1 MFDRYQLPE
10 LQRALL
16 RAPAVVLLGPRQV
29 GKTTLAFQ
37 VAQAD
42 GVYLDLESPEDRNKL
57 SNVEQYLRARQDKL
71 VVLDEVQRLPTLFE
85 PLRGLID
92 QARRATGS
100 AANGAPPRTNGLYL
114 LLGSA
119 SLDLI
124 QHSSETLAG
133 RIAFVELSG
142 LHRLEVPPTLWDNLW
157 VRGGFP
163 QSLTA
168 QSELESVLW
177 RRDFT
182 RTYLERDV
190 AQFAP
195 RTSAELLRRFWT
207 MLAHLQGST
216 LNIAQLARNLGVDTR
231 TANGYLNLLTDLL
244 LIRQLAP
251 WHSNQGKRLVKSH
264 KVYIRDSGLLH
275 SLLGIADLDALL
287 SHPIVGAS
295 WEGHVIESLLS
306 VAPAGTTPSFYRSN
320 AGAEIDLLIT
330 WPNGEHWAIEIKRS
344 TTPKVERG
352 FYSACEDITPSRKWV
367 VYPGTEAYPLSNDIQ
382 VMPLHTAMQA
392 LAAGPLPSP
401 KSHGARTPAPNS
413 AAIE

>member
-1 MFDRYQLPE
+1 MFTRKKLLELEQT
-10 LQRALL
+10 LQRS
-16 RAPAVVLLGPRQV
+16 PAVVLLGPRQV
-29 GKTTLAFQ
+29 GKTTLALQ
-37 VAQAD
+37 VAEPD
-42 GVYLDLESPEDRNKL
+42 GAYLDLESPEDRNKL
-57 SNVEQYLRARQDKL
+57 DNVEQYLRTRQERL

-92 QARRATGS
+92 QARRTGS
-100 AANGAPPRTNGLYL
+100 ANGTRTNGFYL

-142 LHRLEVPPTLWDNLW
+142 LHRLEVPPELWDALW

-163 QSLTA
+163 PSLTA
-168 QSELESVLW
+168 LSEADSLLW

-216 LNIAQLARNLGVDTR
+216 LNMAQLARNLGIDTR
-231 TANGYLNLLTDLL
+231 TANGYLDLLTDLL
-244 LIRQLAP
+244 LTRKLAP
-251 WHSNQGKRLVKSH
+251 WSTNQGKRLVKSH

-275 SLLGIADLDALL
+275 SLLGITNMDALL

-295 WEGHVIESLLS
+295 WEGHVIESLLA
-306 VAPAGTTPSFYRSN
+306 VAPAGTQPSFYRSN
-320 AGAEIDLLIT
+320 AGAEIDLLLT

-352 FYSACEDITPSRKWV
+352 FYSACEDIQPTHKLLI
-367 VYPGTEAYPLSNDIQ
+367 YPGHESYPLGDGIE
-382 VMPLHTAMQA
+382 VMPLHAAMQA
-392 LAAGPLPSP
+392 LD
-401 KSHGARTPAPNS
+401 S
-413 AAIE
+413 A

>member
-1 MFDRYQLPE
+1 MFNRYQLAV
-10 LQRALL
+10 LQQALK
-16 RAPAVVLLGPRQV
+16 RSPAVVLLGPRQV
-29 GKTTLAFQ
+29 GKTTLALQ
-37 VAQAD
+37 VAQPD
-42 GVYLDLESPEDRNKL
+42 GGYLDLESPEDRNKL
-57 SNVEQYLRARQDKL
+57 SNVEQYLRARQDRL
-71 VVLDEVQRLPTLFE
+71 IVLDEVQRMPTLFE

-92 QARRATGS
+92 QARRSG
-100 AANGAPPRTNGLYL
+100 AANGTRTSGFYL

-142 LHRLEVPPTLWDNLW
+142 LHRLEVPPGLWDGLW

-168 QSELESVLW
+168 QSDADSVLW

-216 LNIAQLARNLGVDTR
+216 LNIAQLARNLDLDTR
-231 TANGYLNLLTDLL
+231 TANGYLDLLTDLL
-244 LIRQLAP
+244 LTRKLAP
-251 WHSNQGKRLVKSH
+251 WHSNQGKRLVKSN

-275 SLLGIADLDALL
+275 SLLGITDMDALL
-287 SHPIVGAS
+287 SHPVVGAS
-295 WEGHVIESLLS
+295 WEGHVIESLLA
-306 VAPAGTTPSFYRSN
+306 VAPAGTVPSFYRSN
-320 AGAEIDLLIT
+320 AGAEIDLLLT
-330 WPNGEHWAIEIKRS
+330 WPDGQHWAIEVKRS

-352 FYSACEDITPSRKWV
+352 FYSACEDIRPSRKWL
-367 VYPGTEAYPLSNDIQ
+367 VYPGADSYPLGDG
-382 VMPLHTAMQA
+382 VEVLPLHTAMQTLANA
-392 LAAGPLPSP
+392 LQ
-401 KSHGARTPAPNS
+401 
-413 AAIE
+413 

>member
-1 MFDRYQLPE
+1 MFKRYKLAE
-10 LQRALL
+10 LQQALN

-29 GKTTLAFQ
+29 GKTTLALE
-37 VAQAD
+37 VAPPD
-42 GVYLDLESPEDRNKL
+42 GGYLDLESPEDRNKL

-71 VVLDEVQRLPTLFE
+71 IVLDEVQRLPTLFE

-92 QARRATGS
+92 QARRAGN
-100 AANGAPPRTNGLYL
+100 ANKTRTNGFYL

-142 LHRLEVPPTLWDNLW
+142 LHRLEVPPEIWDTLWI
-157 VRGGFP
+157 RGGFP

-168 QSELESVLW
+168 QSDADSVLW

-216 LNIAQLARNLGVDTR
+216 LNIAQLSRNLDVDTR
-231 TANGYLNLLTDLL
+231 TANGYLDLLTDLL
-244 LIRQLAP
+244 LTRKLAP
-251 WHSNQGKRLVKSH
+251 WSNNQGKRLVKSN

-275 SLLGIADLDALL
+275 SLLGITDMEALL
-287 SHPIVGAS
+287 SHPVVGAS
-295 WEGHVIESLLS
+295 WEGHVIESLLA
-306 VAPAGTTPSFYRSN
+306 VAPADVVPSFYRSN
-320 AGAEIDLLIT
+320 AGAEIDLLLT

-352 FYSACEDITPSRKWV
+352 FYSACEDIRPSRKWLI
-367 VYPGTEAYPLSNDIQ
+367 YPGSECYTVGDGVE

-392 LAAGPLPSP
+392 L
-401 KSHGARTPAPNS
+401 R
-413 AAIE
+413 

>member
-10 LQRALL
+10 LQRALK
-16 RAPAVVLLGPRQV
+16 RSPAVVLLGPRQV
-29 GKTTLAFQ
+29 GKTTLALQ
-37 VAQAD
+37 VAKAD
-42 GVYLDLESPEDRNKL
+42 GLYLDLESPEDRNKL

-71 VVLDEVQRLPTLFE
+71 VVMDEVQRLPTLFE

-92 QARRATGS
+92 QARRAGS
-100 AANGAPPRTNGLYL
+100 ANGLYL

-133 RIAFVELSG
+133 RIAFVELGG
-142 LHRLEVPPTLWDNLW
+142 LHRLEVPPELWDILW
-157 VRGGFP
+157 LRGGFP

-168 QSELESVLW
+168 QSDADSVLW

-207 MLAHLQGST
+207 MLAHLQGSM
-216 LNIAQLARNLGVDTR
+216 LNIAQLARNLGLDTR
-231 TANGYLNLLTDLL
+231 TANGYLDLLTDLL
-244 LIRQLAP
+244 LTRQLAP

-275 SLLGIADLDALL
+275 SLLGITDMDSLL
-287 SHPIVGAS
+287 SHPVVGAS
-295 WEGHVIESLLS
+295 WEGHVIESLLA
-306 VAPAGTTPSFYRSN
+306 VAPAGTTPSFYRSS

-330 WPNGEHWAIEIKRS
+330 WPNGEHWAIEVKRS

-352 FYSACEDITPSRKWV
+352 FYSACDDIQPSRKWLI
-367 VYPGTEAYPLSNDIQ
+367 YPGTEAYPLGNDIQ

-392 LAAGPLPSP
+392 LAAGLAT
-401 KSHGARTPAPNS
+401 KN
-413 AAIE
+413 

>member
-1 MFDRYQLPE
+1 MFTRFKLAEVQQA
-10 LQRALL
+10 LQ

-29 GKTTLAFQ
+29 GKTTLAFE
-37 VAQAD
+37 VAQPH

-57 SNVEQYLRARQDKL
+57 SNVEQYLRARLDQL
-71 VVLDEVQRLPTLFE
+71 VVLDEVQRLPGLFE

-92 QARRATGS
+92 QARRNG
-100 AANGAPPRTNGLYL
+100 AANNTRSEGLYL

-124 QHSSETLAG
+124 QRSSETLAG

-142 LHRLEVPPTLWDNLW
+142 LHRLEVPPNLWDGLW

-163 QSLTA
+163 QSLSA
-168 QSELESVLW
+168 QSEADSVQW

-216 LNIAQLARNLGVDTR
+216 LNMAQLARNLGIDTR
-231 TANGYLNLLTDLL
+231 TANGYLDLLTDLL
-244 LIRQLAP
+244 LTRKLAP
-251 WHSNQGKRLVKSH
+251 WHNNQGKRLVKSN

-275 SLLGIADLDALL
+275 SLLGITDMDALL
-287 SHPIVGAS
+287 SHPVVGAS
-295 WEGHVIESLLS
+295 WEGHVIESLLA
-306 VAPAGTTPSFYRSN
+306 VAPAGAIPSFYRSN

-352 FYSACEDITPSRKWV
+352 FYSACEEVRPSRKWLI
-367 VYPGTEAYPLSNDIQ
+367 YPGSEGYSLGDEIE
-382 VMPLHTAMQA
+382 VMPVHTAMQT
-392 LAAGPLPSP
+392 LVHQGC
-401 KSHGARTPAPNS
+401 NFW
-413 AAIE
+413 

>member
-1 MFDRYQLPE
+1 MFDRYKLSEIQH
-10 LQRALL
+10 ALA
-16 RAPAVVLLGPRQV
+16 RSPAVVLLGPRQV

-37 VAQAD
+37 IAQPD
-42 GVYLDLESPEDRNKL
+42 GIYLDLESPEDRNKL
-57 SNVEQYLRARQDKL
+57 SNVEQYLRARQDRL
-71 VVLDEVQRLPTLFE
+71 VVLDEVQRLPMLFE

-92 QARRATGS
+92 RSRRSDVTLGTRS
-100 AANGAPPRTNGLYL
+100 NGLYL

-124 QHSSETLAG
+124 QKSSETLAG

-142 LHRLEVPPTLWDNLW
+142 LHRLEVPPPLWDSLW

-168 QSELESVLW
+168 PSELESVQW

-195 RTSAELLRRFWT
+195 RTSPELLRRFWT

-216 LNIAQLARNLGVDTR
+216 LNIAQLARNLGIDVR

-244 LIRQLAP
+244 LTRQLAP
-251 WHSNQGKRLVKSH
+251 WHSNQGKRIVKSH
-264 KVYIRDSGLLH
+264 KVYIRDSGLVH
-275 SLLGIADLDALL
+275 SLLGIADMDALL
-287 SHPIVGAS
+287 SHPVVGAS
-295 WEGHVIESLLS
+295 WEGHVIESLLA
-306 VAPAGTTPSFYRSN
+306 VAPPGTTPSFYRSN
-320 AGAEIDLLIT
+320 AGAEVDLVLT
-330 WPNGEHWAIEIKRS
+330 LPNGEHWAIEIKRS

-352 FYSACEDITPSRKWV
+352 FYNACHDIQPSRTYV
-367 VYPGTEAYPLSNDIQ
+367 VYPGAEEYPLGTDVQ
-382 VMPLHTAMQA
+382 VMPLHIAMHA
-392 LAAGPLPSP
+392 LAS
-401 KSHGARTPAPNS
+401 SM
-413 AAIE
+413 

>member
-1 MFDRYQLPE
+1 MFTRFKLAEVQQA
-10 LQRALL
+10 LQ

-29 GKTTLAFQ
+29 GKTTLAFE
-37 VAQAD
+37 VAQPD
-42 GVYLDLESPEDRNKL
+42 GVYLDLESPEDRSKL
-57 SNVEQYLRARQDKL
+57 SNVEQYLRARLDQL
-71 VVLDEVQRLPTLFE
+71 VVLDEVQRLPGLFE

-92 QARRATGS
+92 QARRNG
-100 AANGAPPRTNGLYL
+100 AANNTRSEGLYL

-124 QHSSETLAG
+124 QRSSETLAG

-142 LHRLEVPPTLWDNLW
+142 LHRLEVPPNLWDGLW

-163 QSLTA
+163 QSLSA
-168 QSELESVLW
+168 QSEADSVQW

-216 LNIAQLARNLGVDTR
+216 LNMAKLARNLGIDTR
-231 TANGYLNLLTDLL
+231 TANGYLDLLTDLL
-244 LIRQLAP
+244 LTRKLAP
-251 WHSNQGKRLVKSH
+251 WHNNQGKRLVKSN

-275 SLLGIADLDALL
+275 SLLGITDMDALL
-287 SHPIVGAS
+287 SHPVVGAS
-295 WEGHVIESLLS
+295 WEGHVIESLLA
-306 VAPAGTTPSFYRSN
+306 VAPAGAIPSFYRSN

-330 WPNGEHWAIEIKRS
+330 WPNGEHWAIEIKRR

-352 FYSACEDITPSRKWV
+352 FYSACEEVRPSRKWLI
-367 VYPGTEAYPLSNDIQ
+367 YPGSEGYSLGDEIE
-382 VMPLHTAMQA
+382 VMPVHTAMQT
-392 LAAGPLPSP
+392 LVHQGC
-401 KSHGARTPAPNS
+401 NFW
-413 AAIE
+413 

>member
-1 MFDRYQLPE
+1 MFTRFKLAEVQQA
-10 LQRALL
+10 LQ

-29 GKTTLAFQ
+29 GKTTLAFE
-37 VAQAD
+37 VAQPD

-57 SNVEQYLRARQDKL
+57 SNVEQYLRARLDQL
-71 VVLDEVQRLPTLFE
+71 VVLDEVQRLPGLFE

-92 QARRATGS
+92 QARRNG
-100 AANGAPPRTNGLYL
+100 AANNTRSEGLYL

-124 QHSSETLAG
+124 QRSSETLAG

-142 LHRLEVPPTLWDNLW
+142 LHRLEVPPNLWDGLW

-163 QSLTA
+163 QSLSA
-168 QSELESVLW
+168 QSEADSVQW

-216 LNIAQLARNLGVDTR
+216 LNMAQLARNLGIDTR
-231 TANGYLNLLTDLL
+231 TANGYLDLLTDLL
-244 LIRQLAP
+244 LTRKLAP
-251 WHSNQGKRLVKSH
+251 WHNNQGKRLVKSN

-275 SLLGIADLDALL
+275 SLLGITDMDALL
-287 SHPIVGAS
+287 SHPVVGAS
-295 WEGHVIESLLS
+295 WEGHVIESLLA
-306 VAPAGTTPSFYRSN
+306 VAPAGAIPSFYRSN

-352 FYSACEDITPSRKWV
+352 FCSACEEVRPSRKWLI
-367 VYPGTEAYPLSNDIQ
+367 YPGSEGYSLGDEIE
-382 VMPLHTAMQA
+382 VMPVHTAMQT
-392 LAAGPLPSP
+392 LVHQGC
-401 KSHGARTPAPNS
+401 NFW
-413 AAIE
+413 

>member
-1 MFDRYQLPE
+1 MFNRYKLCALQQA
-10 LQRALL
+10 LQRSA
-16 RAPAVVLLGPRQV
+16 AVVLLGPRQV
-29 GKTTLAFQ
+29 GKTTLAYEVTQ
-37 VAQAD
+37 PG

-57 SNVEQYLRARQDKL
+57 SNVEQYLRALQDRL
-71 VVLDEVQRLPTLFE
+71 VVLDEVQRLPALFE

-92 QARRATGS
+92 KARLTGG
-100 AANGAPPRTNGLYL
+100 ANGTRTTGLYL

-124 QHSSETLAG
+124 QSSSETLAG
-133 RIAFVELSG
+133 RIAFVELCG
-142 LHRLEVPPTLWDNLW
+142 LHRLEVPQNLWDGLW

-168 QSELESVLW
+168 QSESDSVQW

-195 RTSAELLRRFWT
+195 RLGADLLRRLWT
-207 MLAHLQGST
+207 MLAHLQAST
-216 LNIAQLARNLGVDTR
+216 LNIAQLARNLDIDTR
-231 TANGYLNLLTDLL
+231 TANAYLDLLTDLL
-244 LIRQLAP
+244 LTRKLAP
-251 WHSNQGKRLVKSH
+251 WHGNQGKRLIKSH

-275 SLLGIADLDALL
+275 SLLGITDMDSLL
-287 SHPIVGAS
+287 AHPVVGAS
-295 WEGHVIESLLS
+295 WEGHVIESLLA
-306 VAPAGTTPSFYRSN
+306 VAPAGIVPSFYRSN

-352 FYSACEDITPSRKWV
+352 FHGACEDIQPSKKWL
-367 VYPGTEAYPLSNDIQ
+367 VYSGSETYPLKNDIQ
-382 VMPLHTAMQA
+382 VMPLHVAMQT
-392 LAAGPLPSP
+392 LADGQSP
-401 KSHGARTPAPNS
+401 
-413 AAIE
+413 

>member
-10 LQRALL
+10 LQRALK
-16 RAPAVVLLGPRQV
+16 RSPAVVLLGPRQV
-29 GKTTLAFQ
+29 GKTTLALQ
-37 VAQAD
+37 VAKAD
-42 GVYLDLESPEDRNKL
+42 GLYLDLESPEDRNKL

-71 VVLDEVQRLPTLFE
+71 VVMDEVQRLPTLFE

-92 QARRATGS
+92 QARRAGS
-100 AANGAPPRTNGLYL
+100 ANGLYL

-133 RIAFVELSG
+133 RIAFVELGG
-142 LHRLEVPPTLWDNLW
+142 LHRLEVPPELWDILW
-157 VRGGFP
+157 LRGGFP

-168 QSELESVLW
+168 QSDADSVLW

-207 MLAHLQGST
+207 MLAHLQGSM
-216 LNIAQLARNLGVDTR
+216 LNIAQLARNLGLDTR
-231 TANGYLNLLTDLL
+231 TANGYLDLLTDLL
-244 LIRQLAP
+244 LTRQLAP
-251 WHSNQGKRLVKSH
+251 WTSNQGKRLVKSH

-275 SLLGIADLDALL
+275 SLLGITDMDSLL
-287 SHPIVGAS
+287 SHPVVGAS
-295 WEGHVIESLLS
+295 WEGHVIESLLA
-306 VAPAGTTPSFYRSN
+306 VAPAGTTPSFYRSS

-330 WPNGEHWAIEIKRS
+330 WPNGEHWAIEVKRS

-352 FYSACEDITPSRKWV
+352 FYSACDDIQPSRKWLI
-367 VYPGTEAYPLSNDIQ
+367 YPGTEAYPLGNDIQ

-392 LAAGPLPSP
+392 LAAGLAT
-401 KSHGARTPAPNS
+401 KN
-413 AAIE
+413 

>member
-1 MFDRYQLPE
+1 MMFTRKKLLELEQM
-10 LQRALL
+10 LQRS
-16 RAPAVVLLGPRQV
+16 PAVVLLGPRQV
-29 GKTTLAFQ
+29 GKTTLALQ
-37 VAQAD
+37 LAEPD
-42 GVYLDLESPEDRNKL
+42 GAYLDLESPEDRNKL
-57 SNVEQYLRARQDKL
+57 DNVEQYLRTRQDRL

-92 QARRATGS
+92 QARRTGT
-100 AANGAPPRTNGLYL
+100 ANGTRTSGFYL

-119 SLDLI
+119 SLELI

-142 LHRLEVPPTLWDNLW
+142 LHRLEVPPELWDDLW

-163 QSLTA
+163 PSLTA
-168 QSELESVLW
+168 LSEADSVLW

-190 AQFAP
+190 AQLAP

-216 LNIAQLARNLGVDTR
+216 LNMAQLARNLGIDTR
-231 TANGYLNLLTDLL
+231 TANGYLDLLTDMLL
-244 LIRQLAP
+244 TRRLAP
-251 WHSNQGKRLVKSH
+251 WSTNQGKRLVKSH

-275 SLLGIADLDALL
+275 SLLGITNMDALL

-295 WEGHVIESLLS
+295 WEGHVIESLLA
-306 VAPAGTTPSFYRSN
+306 VAPASTQPSFYRSN
-320 AGAEIDLLIT
+320 AGAEIDLLLT
-330 WPNGEHWAIEIKRS
+330 WQNGEHWAIEIKRS

-352 FYSACEDITPSRKWV
+352 FYIACEDIQPARKLLI
-367 VYPGTEAYPLSNDIQ
+367 YPGHESYPLGDGVE
-382 VMPLHTAMQA
+382 VMPLHAAMQA
-392 LAAGPLPSP
+392 LDKA
-401 KSHGARTPAPNS
+401 
-413 AAIE
+413 